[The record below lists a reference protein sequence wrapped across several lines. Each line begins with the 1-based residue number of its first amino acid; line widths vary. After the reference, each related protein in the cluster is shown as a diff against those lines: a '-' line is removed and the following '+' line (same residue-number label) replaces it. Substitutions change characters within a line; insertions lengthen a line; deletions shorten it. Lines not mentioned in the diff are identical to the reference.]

1 MITHHLSD
9 DFLIEY
15 ANGSLATPEALV
27 VGSHIAICADCRS
40 RVETFEDVSAVL
52 LEDGDTEAVSADV
65 LDAVLAKL
73 DTPDDT
79 GADEARIE
87 FDRAT
92 LEVIPPPL
100 RGYLGDNLSELDWK
114 RTGRGI
120 EEVSLLRED
129 DIRISL
135 LRIRAGQK
143 VPSHTHGGDE
153 FTLVLSGGYSDG
165 DSHYGKG
172 DVSLAD
178 GTTDHA
184 PVADNDGPCLCLTVR
199 NGATRLTGPIGRF
212 LNPLVRT

>member
-27 VGSHIAICADCRS
+27 VGSHIAICADCRG

-73 DTPDDT
+73 DAPYETD
-79 GADEARIE
+79 ADEARIE

-92 LEVIPPPL
+92 LQVIPPPL
-100 RGYLGDNLSELDWK
+100 RGYLGDSLSELDWK

-135 LRIRAGQK
+135 LRIRAGQR

-165 DSHYGKG
+165 NSHYGKG
-172 DVSLAD
+172 DVSLVD
-178 GTTDHA
+178 ETTDHA

>member
-15 ANGSLATPEALV
+15 ANGTLASPEDLV
-27 VGSHIAICADCRS
+27 VGSHISICAECRS
-40 RVETFEDVSAVL
+40 RVGTFEDVSAVL
-52 LEDGDTEAVSADV
+52 LEDGETEKVSDGAFDTVMAR
-65 LDAVLAKL
+65 LDEPAN
-73 DTPDDT
+73 DDIP
-79 GADEARIE
+79 EPQIR

-100 RGYLGDNLSELDWK
+100 RNYLAGSLAALDWK

-120 EEVSLLRED
+120 EEVSLLREGD
-129 DIRISL
+129 TRISL

-143 VPSHTHGGDE
+143 VPSHTHAGDE

-165 DSHYGKG
+165 DAHFGKG

-184 PVADNDGPCLCLTVR
+184 PIADDGGPCLCLTVR
-199 NGATRLTGPIGRF
+199 KGAARLTGPIGRF
-212 LNPLVRT
+212 LNPVMRG